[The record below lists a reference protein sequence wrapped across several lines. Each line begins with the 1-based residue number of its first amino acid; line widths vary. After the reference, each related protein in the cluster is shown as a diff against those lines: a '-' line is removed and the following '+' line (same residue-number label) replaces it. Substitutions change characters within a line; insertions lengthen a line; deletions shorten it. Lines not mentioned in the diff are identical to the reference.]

1 MNAAIN
7 CACVAFFAF
16 LLSYVGPRM
25 DEIDASH
32 RDAVA
37 AEKQAAARGRFERA
51 AQAMCGE
58 NAGWRELGDG
68 AVQCYTHRGHKTM
81 KVSL

>member
-1 MNAAIN
+1 MSHILTFIGVV
-7 CACVAFFAF
+7 CFAV

-25 DEIDASH
+25 EEIDASH

-37 AEKQAAARGRFERA
+37 AEKQAAARVRFERA

-58 NAGWRELGDG
+58 NAGWRELADG
-68 AVQCYTHRGHKTM
+68 AVQCYTHRGHPTRR
-81 KVSL
+81 VSL